1 MKMSTTIIPAAPGFY
16 VLKFY
21 SGYLDEFVVEREPVI
36 AWAVI
41 GSDDVESMR
50 CNVITPMETYN
61 SPYDCSILCLDGKLL
76 EQGDDCKR
84 LTYEQ
89 WEKEMRA
96 DWESK
101 KAATAE

>member
-1 MKMSTTIIPAAPGFY
+1 MHGQCAR
-16 VLKFY
+16 L
-21 SGYLDEFVVEREPVI
+21 ERRRRHKEPVI
-36 AWAVI
+36 VWAVI

-61 SPYDCSILCLDGKLL
+61 SPYDCSILRPDGKLL

-96 DWESK
+96 DWGSK

>member
-1 MKMSTTIIPAAPGFY
+1 
-16 VLKFY
+16 
-21 SGYLDEFVVEREPVI
+21 
-36 AWAVI
+36 
-41 GSDDVESMR
+41 
-50 CNVITPMETYN
+50 METYH
-61 SPYDCSILCLDGKLL
+61 SPYDCSILCPDGKLL

-101 KAATAE
+101 KTATAE

>member
-1 MKMSTTIIPAAPGFY
+1 
-16 VLKFY
+16 
-21 SGYLDEFVVEREPVI
+21 
-36 AWAVI
+36 
-41 GSDDVESMR
+41 MR
-50 CNVITPMETYN
+50 CNVITPMQTYH
-61 SPYDCSILCLDGKLL
+61 SPYDCSILCPDGKLL

-101 KAATAE
+101 KTATAESPKPRSKSSPDALAGALGPIPTITWHKWKDENNEV